1 VASSAPHHENNPPP
15 RGKDTHRIV
24 VVTGMSGAGKS
35 TAIKA
40 LEDLGYFCIDNLP
53 VMLLP
58 KLLDL
63 VSHGTSDEVDR
74 LAIVVDARESR
85 FLDQTPQAFEEV
97 RREGHHLEVIFF
109 DAADDALMRRFSETR
124 RRHPISPDGSVAE
137 GIAEERKLLATLRNL
152 SDQIVDTTRMTV
164 HELRDAITA
173 RFGGGGA
180 SEGLNVTLLSFG
192 FRNGIPPASDLVFD
206 VRFLP
211 NPYFVEGL
219 KPFPG
224 TDPKVSSWVLERTQT
239 QEFLAKLESLLH
251 FLIPQYRAEGKSYLT
266 VSIGCTG
273 GRHRS
278 VALAEELSKR
288 LGQKQRVNTKVTHRD
303 VNKV

>member
-1 VASSAPHHENNPPP
+1 MDPRENNPPP
-15 RGKDTHRIV
+15 RGPDTHRIV
-24 VVTGMSGAGKS
+24 LVTGLSGAGKS
-35 TAIKA
+35 TATKA

-58 KLLDL
+58 KLLEL
-63 VSHGTSDEVDR
+63 VSHGTSDEVQR
-74 LAIVVDARESR
+74 LAIVVDAREAR
-85 FLDQTPQAFEEV
+85 FLEKTPAALEEV
-97 RREGHHLEVIFF
+97 RREGHQLEVVFF
-109 DAADDALMRRFSETR
+109 DCADEALLRRFSETR
-124 RRHPISPDGSVAE
+124 RRHPLSPDGSVE
-137 GIAEERKLLATLRNL
+137 GGIAEERRLLAQLRAL
-152 SDQIVDTTRMTV
+152 AGQIIDTTRMNV
-164 HELRDAITA
+164 HELRDAVTA
-173 RFGGGGA
+173 RFGGPG
-180 SEGLNVTLLSFG
+180 EDDTLNVTLLSFG

-219 KPFPG
+219 KPYPG
-224 TDPKVSSWVLERTQT
+224 TDPRVASWVLERTQT
-239 QEFLAKLESLLH
+239 QEFLARLESLLG

-288 LGQKQRVNTKVTHRD
+288 LGEKHRAQVKVTHRD
-303 VNKV
+303 VLKV

>member
-1 VASSAPHHENNPPP
+1 VAELENNPPP
-15 RGKDTHRIV
+15 RGADTHRIV

-74 LAIVVDARESR
+74 LAIVVDAREAR
-85 FLDQTPQAFEEV
+85 FLEKTPAAFDEV

-109 DAADDALMRRFSETR
+109 DCQDDALIRRFSETR

-137 GIAEERKLLATLRNL
+137 GIAQERQLLAQLRAL
-152 SDQIVDTTRMTV
+152 SDQIVDTTRMNV
-164 HELRDAITA
+164 HELRDAITSK
-173 RFGGGGA
+173 FGGPGA
-180 SEGLNVTLLSFG
+180 DDGLNVTLLSFG

-219 KPFPG
+219 KAFPG
-224 TDPKVSSWVLERTQT
+224 TDPRVSSWVLERPQA
-239 QEFLAKLESLLH
+239 QEFLTRLESMLT

-278 VALAEELSKR
+278 VALSEELGKR
-288 LGQKQRVNTKVTHRD
+288 LTEKHRANVKVTHRD
-303 VNKV
+303 VLKV

>member
-1 VASSAPHHENNPPP
+1 VAETENNPPP
-15 RGKDTHRIV
+15 RGADTHRII

-63 VSHGTSDEVDR
+63 VSHGASDEVDR
-74 LAIVVDARESR
+74 LAIVVDAREAR
-85 FLDQTPQAFEEV
+85 FLEKTPAAFDEV
-97 RREGHHLEVIFF
+97 RREGHQLEVIFF
-109 DAADDALMRRFSETR
+109 DCQDDALLRRFSETR

-137 GIAEERKLLATLRNL
+137 GIAQERKLLAQLRAL
-152 SDQIVDTTRMTV
+152 SDQIVDTTRMNV

-173 RFGGGGA
+173 KFGGPGA
-180 SEGLNVTLLSFG
+180 DDGLNVTLLSFG

-219 KPFPG
+219 KAFPG
-224 TDPKVSSWVLERTQT
+224 TDPRVSSWVLERSQA
-239 QEFLAKLESLLH
+239 QEFLTQLESMLT

-278 VALAEELSKR
+278 VALSEELGKR
-288 LGQKQRVNTKVTHRD
+288 LSEKHRANVKVTHRD
-303 VNKV
+303 VLKV